1 MRKAYSFGAE
11 MSGRWEEEAVAKN
24 SHKKKEDDQSL
35 PSLALV
41 FGYIAIKELQRLE
54 DRVRVLSRLGYGN
67 QEIALICDTTPMT
80 VAVMKTGLKKKKF
93 RGSK

>member
-1 MRKAYSFGAE
+1 M
-11 MSGRWEEEAVAKN
+11 AKN
-24 SHKKKEDDQSL
+24 ENKKEKGDGQAL

-54 DRVRVLSRLGYGN
+54 DRIRVLDRLGYGN
-67 QEIALICDTTPMT
+67 QEIALICDTTPLT
-80 VAVMKTGLKKKKF
+80 VSVRKAELKKKKF

>member
-1 MRKAYSFGAE
+1 MPRKTE
-11 MSGRWEEEAVAKN
+11 KN
-24 SHKKKEDDQSL
+24 HQAL

-80 VAVMKTGLKKKKF
+80 VAVKKSGLKKKGKR
-93 RGSK
+93 RGKKQ

>member
-1 MRKAYSFGAE
+1 VPKKST
-11 MSGRWEEEAVAKN
+11 
-24 SHKKKEDDQSL
+24 KKKEADQAL

-54 DRVRVLSRLGYGN
+54 DRVRVLARLGYGN
-67 QEIALICDTTPMT
+67 QEIAIICDTTPMT
-80 VAVMKTGLKKKKF
+80 VAVRKHGLKKRKF

>member
-1 MRKAYSFGAE
+1 M
-11 MSGRWEEEAVAKN
+11 AKN
-24 SHKKKEDDQSL
+24 NNNNDRAL

-54 DRVRVLSRLGYGN
+54 DRIRVLSRHGYGN
-67 QEIALICDTTPMT
+67 QEIAVICDTTPST
-80 VAVMKTGLKKKKF
+80 VAVRKSGLRKKKF

>member
-1 MRKAYSFGAE
+1 MP
-11 MSGRWEEEAVAKN
+11 
-24 SHKKKEDDQSL
+24 KKQKQREDQAL

-54 DRVRVLSRLGYGN
+54 DRIRVLTRLGYGN
-67 QEIALICDTTPMT
+67 QEIAVICDTTPLT
-80 VAVMKTGLKKKKF
+80 VAVTKSVLKRKKF

>member
-1 MRKAYSFGAE
+1 LRTDKVSLRFAKPRRNTPVPKNTKANAGEQA
-11 MSGRWEEEAVAKN
+11 
-24 SHKKKEDDQSL
+24 L

-67 QEIALICDTTPMT
+67 QEIAIICDTTPPT
-80 VAVMKTGLKKKKF
+80 VAVMKSGLKKKKF
-93 RGSK
+93 RRSK

>member
-1 MRKAYSFGAE
+1 VPTKST
-11 MSGRWEEEAVAKN
+11 
-24 SHKKKEDDQSL
+24 KKKEADQAL

-67 QEIALICDTTPMT
+67 QEIAIICDTTPMT
-80 VAVMKTGLKKKKF
+80 VAVMKSGLKRKKF

>member
-1 MRKAYSFGAE
+1 VVKKSKPR
-11 MSGRWEEEAVAKN
+11 EEEQA
-24 SHKKKEDDQSL
+24 L

-67 QEIALICDTTPMT
+67 QEIAVICDTTPPT
-80 VAVMKTGLKKKKF
+80 VAVMKSGLKKKKF
-93 RGSK
+93 RRSK